1 MTAQAHAAPL
11 TPRTDVRDP
20 RRGSRSSVA
29 CTRSFHAPL
38 SRQELGPHAVTLGA
52 ATLLVR
58 RLLAEGA
65 YPLAEGAYPLTEG
78 AYPPTRPQPAPTRTP
93 ATRMAVP

>member
-38 SRQELGPHAVTLGA
+38 SRQELGPHAVTLGP
-52 ATLLVR
+52 ATLLAR

-78 AYPPTRPQPAPTRTP
+78 AYPPTRPQPAPARTP

>member
-1 MTAQAHAAPL
+1 M
-11 TPRTDVRDP
+11 
-20 RRGSRSSVA
+20 A

>member
-65 YPLAEGAYPLTEG
+65 YPLTEGAYPLTEG
-78 AYPPTRPQPAPTRTP
+78 AYPPTRPQPTPARTP